1 MGRSCLAD
9 DKASDLLWASP
20 NAVLHHRKSCQRQSK
35 CKMEKTTYPKMI
47 VDAILSNPSKTLTK
61 KAIGAYIQNNY
72 KSIATGAR
80 FDNALTNNLQKAS
93 KTNVLKYDEDTN
105 TYKIGS
111 KSLSKNGS
119 KKQTKKAL
127 PFRKYKYAI
136 SRTKCC
142 DKEEHVWTP
151 EHFKSGMKLVKEEIA
166 KIKRNIAQ
174 QKEKRTP
181 KLQRKAIYAV
191 LASHM
196 IKNGYF
202 WYGPGHALPGIF
214 RELLNKEMPDKT
226 Q

>member
-1 MGRSCLAD
+1 MAEDTTKNEDNSN
-9 DKASDLLWASP
+9 S
-20 NAVLHHRKSCQRQSK
+20 N

-80 FDNALTNNLQKAS
+80 FDNALTNN
-93 KTNVLKYDEDTN
+93 
-105 TYKIGS
+105 I

-142 DKEEHVWTP
+142 DKE

-214 RELLNKEMPDKT
+214 RELLNKEMPG
-226 Q
+226 